1 MAPPGGRLDA
11 AAASHRL
18 AMMNP
23 AQHGTPA
30 GAQLLAEPS
39 GTARTTFRYDCP
51 MRSRALP
58 LVALE
63 PASVHRPARI
73 RRARRGL
80 AVAAGFAAVAFIVAL
95 SIAAAPLLYLV
106 YVGLSLIFGLIAFTT
121 LVWSLHA
128 WHTPESLDESR
139 FSGERLEPTHS
150 FSLIVPARHEEPVLA
165 STLSAL
171 VRSDHPRFEVVVVV
185 GADDAATR
193 AMAETMADRHPSL
206 IKVVVDADWPKSKP
220 RALNA
225 ALPHCRGAVTG
236 VFDAE
241 DIVHPSLLRRIDECF
256 QETHADVVQA
266 GVQLMNFRSSWLT
279 VRNVLEYYFWFR
291 SRLHVHARQQ
301 FIPLGGNT
309 VFVRSDVLLAVSGW
323 DPDCLAE
330 DCELGV
336 RLSALGARTV
346 VFYEPSLVTR
356 EECPPTLGAFTRQ
369 RTRWNQGYLQT
380 LRKGCWR
387 RLPPRQRALGVYIL
401 ATPFLL
407 APAWLMV
414 PVAIATA
421 IAVTAP
427 VPITLVSFLPLLP
440 MVSIL
445 AAELVGLNEF
455 ARVYGE
461 RASPRDYWRL
471 IIGLPLYQAVLA
483 FAAGRALVREVRG
496 LRGWEKTA
504 HFGLHIDG
512 QSGDGLT
519 GG

>member
-1 MAPPGGRLDA
+1 MINSARYGTSADP
-11 AAASHRL
+11 RL
-18 AMMNP
+18 A
-23 AQHGTPA
+23 
-30 GAQLLAEPS
+30 AEP
-39 GTARTTFRYDCP
+39 GRPTRTALHYD
-51 MRSRALP
+51 RRVLSRPLP
-58 LVALE
+58 VVPPVRE
-63 PASVHRPARI
+63 TSHHTEGVRRR
-73 RRARRGL
+73 RRAF
-80 AVAAGFAAVAFIVAL
+80 AAAAGFAALAIVVIL
-95 SIAAAPLLYLV
+95 SVEAAPLLYLL
-106 YVGLSLIFGLIAFTT
+106 YIGLSLIFGLIAFTT

-139 FSGERLEPTHS
+139 FSGKSLEPTHS
-150 FSLIVPARHEEPVLA
+150 FSLIVPARHEEAVLA
-165 STLSAL
+165 TTLSAL

-185 GADDAATR
+185 GVDDAATR
-193 AMAETMADRHPSL
+193 EVAEGVADRHPAL
-206 IKVVVDADWPKSKP
+206 IKVVVDAGWPKSKP

-225 ALPHCRGAVTG
+225 ALPYCRGGVVG

-241 DIVHPSLLRRIDECF
+241 DVVHPSLLRRIDECF
-256 QETHADVVQA
+256 RKTGADVVQA

-309 VFVRSDVLLAVSGW
+309 VFMRSDVLHAVAGW

-440 MVSIL
+440 MASIL

-455 ARVYGE
+455 GRVYGE

-471 IIGLPLYQAVLA
+471 VIGLPLYQAVLA
-483 FAAGRALVREVRG
+483 FAAGRALVREARG
-496 LRGWEKTA
+496 VRGWEKTT
-504 HFGLHIDG
+504 HLGLHIDTRTR
-512 QSGDGLT
+512 DELAEANE
-519 GG
+519 